1 MISKKYKLRKM
12 KLSPSEQLNK
22 QSEVIKKLQKCG
34 SLDESLITFGV
45 SKHYHRKWYKNNIDY
60 KNKIDEI
67 FEIWELKYEKLK
79 LQYEAKLQAK
89 LQAKDVK
96 NFIDDKHNKEYAYL
110 HNLEERND
118 KTNAIYE
125 LCSLNQSW
133 SNIYRSYQKDWKRK
147 FHYQNFLE
155 SLNFSEQLEIYKNED
170 DFYKNV
176 DGVLKKG
183 KNYSSIFRK
192 CYSPIYFKE
201 KWDSLFEDKLFW
213 KWLINQDVSFHLR
226 DGDISF
232 KPFKENQTSFGE
244 EISRFIF
251 ESIFSKSFPSQSPF
265 FLGWK
270 EIDGLNTELNLGFE
284 HQGPFHDANHKFYRK
299 GQKESDEYKKE
310 LSKSYGITIIQIP
323 CIKKTKK
330 SVLDA
335 FYYILNEMERL
346 NIHYPLLDLTTNQ
359 YYNKMYEI
367 EDKLKTLDL
376 GKMKN
381 LPTRLL
387 DCYNFNYLNI
397 LSFDEKQNISINYS
411 NFESLLE
418 RTKKYRFCYGSEL
431 MNEIIQRERFLD
443 LHSSKIIKVA

>member
-1 MISKKYKLRKM
+1 M
-12 KLSPSEQLNK
+12 KLSQSEQLNK
-22 QSEVIKKLQKCG
+22 QSKVIKKLKECG
-34 SLDESLITFGV
+34 SLDESLINFGV
-45 SKHYHRKWYKNNIDY
+45 SKHYHTKWMIYNFEYRKQINQLLEFWS
-60 KNKIDEI
+60 
-67 FEIWELKYEKLK
+67 
-79 LQYEAKLQAK
+79 
-89 LQAKDVK
+89 VK
-96 NFIDDKHNKEYAYL
+96 FFIENRSG
-110 HNLEERND
+110 RN
-118 KTNAIYE
+118 Y
-125 LCSLNQSW
+125 
-133 SNIYRSYQKDWKRK
+133 YYQ
-147 FHYQNFLE
+147 QFLE
-155 SLNFSEQLEIYKNED
+155 SLNFSEQLEIYKN
-170 DFYKNV
+170 V
-176 DGVLKKG
+176 GHSG
-183 KNYSSIFRK
+183 KNYSRILTGYARS
-192 CYSPIYFKE
+192 CHNQE
-201 KWDSLFEDKLFW
+201 KWDLLFEDEVFW
-213 KWLINQDVSFHLR
+213 KWLINQDIAMNLR
-226 DGDISF
+226 RGDLEL
-232 KPFKENQTSFGE
+232 KAFKENQTSFGE
-244 EISRFIF
+244 EITRFIF

-284 HQGPFHDANHKFYRK
+284 HQGPFHDANHKFYRE